1 MGNLEREAL
10 DLAHVWPKTYPS
22 LEEGKE
28 KTTSYW
34 FIGLVIKV
42 RLGEDICRSNFEIR
56 DIILNG
62 GGANVIKRYRLFLTI

>member
-10 DLAHVWPKTYPS
+10 ELAHIWPKTYPS

-42 RLGEDICRSNFEIR
+42 NTLNFR
-56 DIILNG
+56 YLQLYMQLTLQIL
-62 GGANVIKRYRLFLTI
+62 

>member
-42 RLGEDICRSNFEIR
+42 RLDRDPFQSNNELDGKF
-56 DIILNG
+56 NWG
-62 GGANVIKRYRLFLTI
+62 VVAM